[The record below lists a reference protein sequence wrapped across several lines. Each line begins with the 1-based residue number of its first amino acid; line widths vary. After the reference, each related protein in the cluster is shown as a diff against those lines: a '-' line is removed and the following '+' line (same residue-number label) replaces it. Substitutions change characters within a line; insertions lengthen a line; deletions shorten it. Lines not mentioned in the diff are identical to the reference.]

1 MLFFLFYLKANET
14 SDFLLLPATAVSV
27 SPGMLQCP
35 VSHSSFHKK
44 LSRISFSSST
54 SGNSPTPSATWFTRE
69 GEVWTS
75 IQSLKI
81 LSASLRRLNPFFG
94 PRFFNPSTFK
104 RSHDPI
110 FGVNVGSTFSD
121 EIIIFLFFAEKLSR
135 SKCLV
140 LSKSCNTC
148 CSISPAV
155 TKAI

>member
-1 MLFFLFYLKANET
+1 MRPPTFYCYQL
-14 SDFLLLPATAVSV
+14 
-27 SPGMLQCP
+27 LQCQCP
-35 VSHSSFHKK
+35 QGCCSVQYRTAHFTKK

-104 RSHDPI
+104 RSHHPI

-121 EIIIFLFFAEKLSR
+121 EIIIFFIFRRKTQPSQMFGSLEKLQHM
-135 SKCLV
+135 LFH
-140 LSKSCNTC
+140 LSCGN
-148 CSISPAV
+148 
-155 TKAI
+155 